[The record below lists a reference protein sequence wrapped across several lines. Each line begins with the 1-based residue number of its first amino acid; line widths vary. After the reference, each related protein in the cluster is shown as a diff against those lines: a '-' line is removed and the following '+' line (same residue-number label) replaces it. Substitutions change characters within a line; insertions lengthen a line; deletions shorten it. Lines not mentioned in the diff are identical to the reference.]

1 MSQAALDVHA
11 QVDTGFKWKK
21 KLSLKNIDKL
31 QWYHLI
37 DFSTI
42 WIRPEPSFLP
52 LGYQAVVKDV
62 WILMSARRTLLAPV
76 KECIVT
82 TLEEGEL
89 DNRKNF
95 QSQGPE
101 FLYIVIIFLQS
112 AFLLLFH
119 TLLSLFLY
127 YRLLDN

>member
-21 KLSLKNIDKL
+21 KLSLENIDKL

-37 DFSTI
+37 DFYTL
-42 WIRPEPSFLP
+42 WIKPEPSFLP

-62 WILMSARRTLLAPV
+62 WILMSARRTLLALV

-95 QSQGPE
+95 QTKGPE
-101 FLYIVIIFLQS
+101 FLYNWFSFCIFIIISYLI
-112 AFLLLFH
+112 
-119 TLLSLFLY
+119 
-127 YRLLDN
+127 